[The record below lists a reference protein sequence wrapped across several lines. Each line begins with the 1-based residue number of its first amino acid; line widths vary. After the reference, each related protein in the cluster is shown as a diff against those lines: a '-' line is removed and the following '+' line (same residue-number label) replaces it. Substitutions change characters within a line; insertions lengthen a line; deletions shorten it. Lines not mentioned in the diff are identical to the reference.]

1 MGRTNMSLQDMEM
14 MLQAVVDEYTGFK
27 CRTGLQITLQK
38 KEAMELIKLMG
49 KGDCIV
55 VRADKKEA
63 MHWLDLIKEKEER
76 INGGDNEKERAAGV
90 PGDHAAGAGAD
101 K

>member
-1 MGRTNMSLQDMEM
+1 MGRRNLNLQDMGT
-14 MLQAVVDEYTGFK
+14 LLRAVVEEYTDHK
-27 CRTGLQITLQK
+27 SRTGLQITLQK
-38 KEAMELIKLMG
+38 KDAMELIKLLG

-63 MHWLDLIKEKEER
+63 MYWLDLIREKEER
-76 INGGDNEKERAAGV
+76 INGGDHKEERAAGV

-101 K
+101 Q